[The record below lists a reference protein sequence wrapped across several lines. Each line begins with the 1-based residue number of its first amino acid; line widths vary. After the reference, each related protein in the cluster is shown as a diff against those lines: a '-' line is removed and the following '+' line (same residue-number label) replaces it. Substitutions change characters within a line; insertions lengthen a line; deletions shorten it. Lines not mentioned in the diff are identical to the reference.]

1 MTCSTEF
8 FKRHFTIR
16 SHLKI
21 IDMMALIKLKKSL
34 HYFFKKPPLMFHMSL
49 CICCN
54 TSVLYILRKPFVVTI
69 PLFIQTNIQQFKI
82 HKPLLHCG
90 DILHTGKKK
99 SPMSKTWTWHFM
111 VNLLSLASNKQKY
124 VFTVSCCFCSRK
136 KEIGQSQC
144 MLVLY

>member
-34 HYFFKKPPLMFHMSL
+34 HYFFKKPPLFHMSL

-99 SPMSKTWTWHFM
+99 KKVQCPKLEHGILWLIYWVWQAINKNTF
-111 VNLLSLASNKQKY
+111 LLFPVASAL
-124 VFTVSCCFCSRK
+124 VK
-136 KEIGQSQC
+136 KK
-144 MLVLY
+144 